1 VKPIGILELPLE
13 ALGKERSMVDF
24 PDPETPMMITTACAG
39 GMASSV
45 HMVAIGINS
54 RLLVP
59 R

>member
-1 VKPIGILELPLE
+1 
-13 ALGKERSMVDF
+13 MVDF

-39 GMASSV
+39 DVAPSV
-45 HMVAIGINS
+45 RMVAIGINS